1 MLNVWRKSPRGA
13 KEKEAYEKT
22 AAAGS
27 RKGKGGVLLKSF
39 FLLCGVTQEREGRKK
54 VDFSS
59 FRWQRVKK
67 W

>member
-1 MLNVWRKSPRGA
+1 MFGGNLPEARKKRRPMKNGGGRWQKGERRGP
-13 KEKEAYEKT
+13 
-22 AAAGS
+22 
-27 RKGKGGVLLKSF
+27 LKKV
-39 FLLCGVTQEREGRKK
+39 FLLGGVTQEREGRKK